1 MFQENHSLI
10 GVANVFLEVLFHDMR
25 LDYQVPIISQQ
36 GEVSGRLHVEV
47 YRIVD
52 ADSDM
57 GMNSLDAFDSPRITD
72 LQTIGASFLG
82 KTIKCRVRIKKA
94 SNLPTSLSHFVF
106 CQYSFFN
113 ISETFVVAPTFDPNS
128 VPSDQVHAPH
138 SSNFQFE
145 HEKVIHVIIIL
156 LVFIVLKYRYL

>member
-1 MFQENHSLI
+1 MNHRMKKLILCTILRLMITPALIRIRSLRVSSYLYLSI
-10 GVANVFLEVLFHDMR
+10 CFK
-25 LDYQVPIISQQ
+25 

-128 VPSDQVHAPH
+128 VPSDQVHTPH

-145 HEKVIHVIIIL
+145 HEKVIL
-156 LVFIVLKYRYL
+156 